1 MSESIPKRLGRWTVK
16 TGVACLKYLA
26 LGMLAALACQIQGG
40 DIRPID
46 RLMVTLLVFL
56 VARAD

>member
-16 TGVACLKYLA
+16 TGVAVLTFFS
-26 LGMLAALACQIQGG
+26 LGLLAALACQVAGG

-46 RLMVTLLVFL
+46 RLMVILLVIL